1 METVEFYG
9 GVDEIGGNKIKVNV
23 DSTSLMLDF
32 GMSFSKNGMYFDN
45 FVNPRKSNGIGDY
58 IELGLIPKIK
68 GIYREDYI
76 RHMGLN
82 FEEKPSIDGLLLS
95 HAHADHAD
103 YMTLLRNDIPFY
115 MSQNSKVILE
125 VLDTTGT
132 KELYRYKEQFKFVPK
147 KRGEGFKQAIGDE
160 ISSPRDIRVLKPYKR
175 ETIGNLDVQL
185 APVDHSL
192 PGASAFLIEG
202 SQEKIVYTGDLRF
215 HGRNRDATFEF
226 VEKAKKF
233 QPDIM
238 ICEGTRINSGL
249 HKKSHDENGEEIKYL
264 ELEEEIEDKAYDLI
278 SQYNGLVVVN
288 FPLRDLDR
296 LVTFYNLAKNT
307 DRKLAISLKQAYMLK
322 RIEEENSEKT
332 IYPSIHDEAI
342 SIYLPRR
349 GSGLYMKD
357 NYVNYGGHWQAA
369 NETDRIKDYSKDKWI
384 LEFLEYDNAITY
396 KDIQENESDYI
407 FRCDNFSFVDLIDVK
422 PENAIYIHST
432 TEPFNEEMEMSYE
445 ITENWLN
452 HFEIPIYNHFHVSGH
467 ARGDELLEMIR
478 EIQPD
483 VLYPVHTEHAEM
495 YDILKEDGI
504 EVIRPSLKGC

>member
-9 GVDEIGGNKIKVNV
+9 GVDEIGGNKIKVNA

-160 ISSPRDIRVLKPYKR
+160 ISSPRDSRVLKPYKR

-215 HGRNRDATFEF
+215 HGRNRDATFEL
-226 VEKAKKF
+226 VEKANKF
-233 QPDIM
+233 QPNIM
-238 ICEGTRINSGL
+238 ICERT
-249 HKKSHDENGEEIKYL
+249 
-264 ELEEEIEDKAYDLI
+264 
-278 SQYNGLVVVN
+278 
-288 FPLRDLDR
+288 
-296 LVTFYNLAKNT
+296 
-307 DRKLAISLKQAYMLK
+307 
-322 RIEEENSEKT
+322 
-332 IYPSIHDEAI
+332 
-342 SIYLPRR
+342 
-349 GSGLYMKD
+349 
-357 NYVNYGGHWQAA
+357 
-369 NETDRIKDYSKDKWI
+369 
-384 LEFLEYDNAITY
+384 
-396 KDIQENESDYI
+396 
-407 FRCDNFSFVDLIDVK
+407 
-422 PENAIYIHST
+422 
-432 TEPFNEEMEMSYE
+432 
-445 ITENWLN
+445 
-452 HFEIPIYNHFHVSGH
+452 
-467 ARGDELLEMIR
+467 
-478 EIQPD
+478 
-483 VLYPVHTEHAEM
+483 
-495 YDILKEDGI
+495 
-504 EVIRPSLKGC
+504 